1 MEVTN
6 PMNHKPFVR
15 IVCLVIAALMIAS
28 VLSTVIFQLAYS
40 F

>member
-1 MEVTN
+1 MEVTD

-15 IVCLVIAALMIAS
+15 IVCLVIATLMIAS